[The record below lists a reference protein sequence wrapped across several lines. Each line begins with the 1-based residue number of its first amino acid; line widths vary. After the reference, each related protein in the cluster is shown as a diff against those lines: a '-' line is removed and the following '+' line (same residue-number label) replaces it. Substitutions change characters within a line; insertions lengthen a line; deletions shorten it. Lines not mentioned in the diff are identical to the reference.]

1 MKPRFDTFPAGPCS
15 ARRSAI
21 GRTLRAARNRAISG
35 AARTGAAIAVLMFA
49 LAGPAAARIDPSPP
63 ASGSAA
69 LLAAQYAALKDELS
83 NNPFKRPIHLDSA
96 EGKDR
101 VSGEIYAIVNAP
113 FATAGGVLDKPAH
126 WCDIL
131 LLHLNNKYCK
141 PETAARATALHV
153 AVGTKNEQSLAD
165 AFHVNFAYRVAAR
178 TAEYLQVRLEADE
191 GPLSTRDYKIL
202 FEAIPAENGRTFI
215 HLSYA
220 YGFGMVGQ
228 LAMKTYLNTVARNKV
243 GFTAVPDGRGAATP
257 VGGMRGAVERNT
269 MRYYLA
275 IEAFLG
281 AMTAPPETRMENAFR
296 EWFAATESYS
306 RQLHEIPEQDYLAM
320 KRKEYSRQQSALN

>member
-1 MKPRFDTFPAGPCS
+1 MQRRFDTLPGARHPVRFPIGS
-15 ARRSAI
+15 A
-21 GRTLRAARNRAISG
+21 LRAARDCAMAG
-35 AARTGAAIAVLMFA
+35 AARACAAVALLVLAV
-49 LAGPAAARIDPSPP
+49 AGPATALVDPSPP

-69 LLAAQYAALKDELS
+69 SLAAKYAALKGALS
-83 NNPFKRPIHLDSA
+83 NNPFRRPIHLDSA
-96 EGKDR
+96 EDKDR

-113 FATAGGVLDKPAH
+113 FATAAGILDQPAH

-141 PETAARATALHV
+141 PESAARSTALHV

-178 TAEYLQVRLEADE
+178 TAEYLQVRLEAGE
-191 GPLSTRDYKIL
+191 GPLSTRDYKIV
-202 FEAIPAENGRTFI
+202 FEAIPAEDGRTFI
-215 HLSYA
+215 HFSYA
-220 YGFGMVGQ
+220 YGFGIVGQ

-243 GFTAVPDGRGAATP
+243 GFTAVPDGRGTATP

-281 AMTAPPETRMENAFR
+281 APTAPPEARMENAFR

-306 RQLHEIPEQDYLAM
+306 RQLHEIPEREYLAM